1 MMCKDTGKYLGSP
14 LVRNCFQTRSMD
26 SLLFKFFRIF
36 YIGDI
41 VVETNSAMTI
51 AASGDHNNDSII
63 RKSSFCSSHTFDS
76 LINVLVKRITAV
88 SGNSDITIYFVY
100 ACKRTN
106 KITAFFMSSFHISG
120 KRTNNLVI
128 SI

>member
-1 MMCKDTGKYLGSP
+1 M
-14 LVRNCFQTRSMD
+14 N

-51 AASGDHNNDSII
+51 AASGNHDNDSTV
-63 RKSSFCSSHTFDS
+63 RKSSFSGSHTFNC
-76 LINVLVKRITAV
+76 LINILVKWISAV
-88 SGNSDITIYFVY
+88 SRNCNITIYFIY
-100 ACKRTN
+100 ACKRAD
-106 KITAFFMSSFHISG
+106 KIAAFFMGSFHISG
-120 KRTNNLVI
+120 KRTNDFVI